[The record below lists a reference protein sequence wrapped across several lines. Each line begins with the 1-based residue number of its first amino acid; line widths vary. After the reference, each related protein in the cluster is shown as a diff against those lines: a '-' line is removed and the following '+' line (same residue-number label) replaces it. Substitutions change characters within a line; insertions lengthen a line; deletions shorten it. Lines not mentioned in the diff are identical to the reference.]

1 MGIAHST
8 KPSPKGPFFLQAI
21 ITLISQYGT
30 LVYLLLF
37 GYCALKSGSLPL
49 FGGYAAQVGALDV
62 TVVALATFAGGYLGD
77 ELRFA
82 VARRFGAGFLASRPR
97 LSALMSKAE
106 AILDAYGW
114 AYIFIYRYPKGM
126 RTIGALPVGL
136 TQMKWPAFT
145 LLNATSAL
153 LWTGLLVGAG
163 YYFGAAIERA
173 VVDSWGAFS
182 IVLLLVFLSLVVLGW
197 RQVSRAVG

>member
-1 MGIAHST
+1 MESI
-8 KPSPKGPFFLQAI
+8 L
-21 ITLISQYGT
+21 TLISQYGA

-49 FGGYAAQVGALDV
+49 FGGYAAQTGALDV
-62 TVVALATFAGGYLGD
+62 ALVALATFAGGYLED

-82 VARRFGAGFLASRPR
+82 MARRYGTGFLASRPR

-106 AILDAYGW
+106 AMLDVYGW

-126 RTIGALPVGL
+126 RTIGSLPVGL
-136 TQMKWPAFT
+136 TQMKWPLFT
-145 LLNATSAL
+145 LLNASSAL

-163 YYFGAAIERA
+163 YYFGTAIERA
-173 VVDSWGAFS
+173 VVEGWGALS
-182 IVLLLVFLSLVVLGW
+182 ILLLLVFLGLAFIGW
-197 RQVSRAVG
+197 RRVQRSVP